1 MARCCGSEDLL
12 TWTDVD
18 MPVTLSAC
26 AGFSLADVASVSA
39 TLTLSRDPT
48 ITITPDVIM
57 ELTGWR
63 LVIGNTMVTIPGG
76 YRVDMRYTDIH
87 GKIRGL
93 AVSPSEVS
101 FASR

>member
-1 MARCCGSEDLL
+1 MTRCCGGEDLL

-18 MPVTLSAC
+18 IPVTLSAC
-26 AGFSLADVASVSA
+26 AGFSLSDVASVSA

-63 LVIGNTMVTIPGG
+63 LVIGNTMVTIPGSYQVG
-76 YRVDMRYTDIH
+76 MRYTDIH

-93 AVSPSEVS
+93 SVSPEVVR
-101 FASR
+101 FAS